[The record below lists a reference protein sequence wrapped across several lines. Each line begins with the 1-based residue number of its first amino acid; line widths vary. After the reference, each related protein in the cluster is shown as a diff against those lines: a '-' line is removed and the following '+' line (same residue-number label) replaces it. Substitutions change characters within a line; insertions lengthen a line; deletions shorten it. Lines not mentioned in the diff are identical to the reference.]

1 MRTSISQESAVPL
14 AGQQKRTKARIVILL
29 LLSIG
34 TMINYLDRT
43 ILGIVAPALSNEI
56 HIDPAMMG
64 IVFRLCL
71 DLRAGANSRRN
82 VFRSLRK
89 QNNLRPF
96 YLFLVSFTLL
106 QSFSVG
112 LKSLLL
118 FRLGLGISEAP
129 CFPVNSRV
137 VGTWFPQHE
146 RARATATYTVGEYI
160 GLAAFSPIL
169 FLILEHHGWRTLFF
183 ITGALGI
190 AFTFVWWKFY
200 KEPHESTTANKEEL
214 EYIGVGNKEKGNENI
229 PFNWPDAKKLL
240 CCRQV
245 IGASLG
251 QFAGNTTLVFFL
263 TWFPTISPTSGIS
276 RGCTSVFCDLAVSLG
291 AVGIIF
297 GGWISDKLLK
307 KTASVNISRKLP
319 IISGLLLSSCI
330 ITANWVS
337 NNTLVIVIMSIAF
350 FGQGM
355 VGLGWTL
362 ISDIAPKNMAG
373 LTGGIFNFCANMASI
388 ITPLIIGLLFP
399 DREFLLRAYLY
410 WPDGADWR
418 CRLYFYHWRYQ
429 THCTEITHRSRQPSA
444 GSVFRLRRL

>member
-1 MRTSISQESAVPL
+1 MRTLNAQERPILPSAT
-14 AGQQKRTKARIVILL
+14 QKRTKTRIVILM

-43 ILGIVAPALSNEI
+43 ILGIVAPKLTSEI

-64 IVFRLCL
+64 IVFSAFAWTYALAQIPGGMFL
-71 DLRAGANSRRN
+71 DRFGNKLTYALSI
-82 VFRSLRK
+82 FFWST
-89 QNNLRPF
+89 
-96 YLFLVSFTLL
+96 FTLL

-118 FRLGLGISEAP
+118 LRLGLGISEAP

-137 VGTWFPQHE
+137 VSKWFPQHE

-160 GLAAFSPIL
+160 GLAAFSPLL

-183 ITGALGI
+183 LTGGLGI

-200 KEPHESTTANKEEL
+200 HEPHQSKTANKAEL
-214 EYIGVGNKEKGNENI
+214 EYIGVENTASADENI
-229 PFNWPDAKKLL
+229 PFNWPDAKRLL
-240 CCRQV
+240 CCRQI

-263 TWFPTISPTSGIS
+263 TWFPTYLANERHLPWLHVGFFASWPFLAAAIGI
-276 RGCTSVFCDLAVSLG
+276 F
-291 AVGIIF
+291 F
-297 GGWISDKLLK
+297 GGWVSDKILK
-307 KTASVNISRKLP
+307 KTRSVNISRKLP

-330 ITANWVS
+330 IVANWVES
-337 NNTLVIVIMSIAF
+337 NTAVIIIMSIAF
-350 FGQGM
+350 CGQGM

-362 ISDIAPKNMAG
+362 ISDIAPKNMGG

-388 ITPLIIGLLFP
+388 ITPLIIGVIISMTGNFFYALIYIGLTA
-399 DREFLLRAYLY
+399 LIGVIAYIFIIGDIKRIVLK
-410 WPDGADWR
+410 
-418 CRLYFYHWRYQ
+418 
-429 THCTEITHRSRQPSA
+429 
-444 GSVFRLRRL
+444 